1 MTRSSGRYVSV
12 VVVTVECHIHT
23 RPPSLCFRIICNSR
37 RCSKTQE
44 QEIRG
49 NVTLALITAV
59 SLDSSSWCC
68 FPVPRARD
76 SPSLLRSFLPSS
88 IRQRFVGGSEQSG
101 ECNQATRNRKRE
113 RNKGEKKAERRG
125 RSKKRKKGK
134 KGKVVYGEKKRHFL
148 DDYHSP
154 LFLCVCVNVRGDGPR
169 RRWCRKKPNQT
180 KEIRSQEYTPTHASC
195 ISPAVHGAGPRY
207 SSKLDQYIAYV
218 EVVMSRESLLLVPVY
233 NNARTSKGG
242 QRRAKL

>member
-134 KGKVVYGEKKRHFL
+134 KGKVGYGEKKRHFL

-169 RRWCRKKPNQT
+169 RRWEETQPNKRNPFARVHTYTCKLHFPGSAWSGASLFLQVRSIHRLCRGRHV
-180 KEIRSQEYTPTHASC
+180 EGVIVASAS
-195 ISPAVHGAGPRY
+195 I
-207 SSKLDQYIAYV
+207 
-218 EVVMSRESLLLVPVY
+218 
-233 NNARTSKGG
+233 
-242 QRRAKL
+242 